1 MELVNKLNFTRELP
15 PRLPTLEEECK
26 RGTEVENRGRD
37 FPSSFPHL
45 ISILSTT
52 HLPLPASSLLTIWA
66 SLRSGLHRRVCQN
79 SSEKQ
84 GGEGIRKETSGE
96 RNNMT
101 RWEVMALRIPIS
113 GWDSAPIMEFD
124 LGPSSLFLSLE
135 ALLSVCIFPGMG

>member
-1 MELVNKLNFTRELP
+1 M
-15 PRLPTLEEECK
+15 
-26 RGTEVENRGRD
+26 ENRGRD

-52 HLPLPASSLLTIWA
+52 HLPLPASSLLTIRA

-84 GGEGIRKETSGE
+84 GGEGEEGDKRRRKQHDS
-96 RNNMT
+96 
-101 RWEVMALRIPIS
+101 WEVMALRIPIS
-113 GWDSAPIMEFD
+113 GWDSIPIMEFD
-124 LGPSSLFLSLE
+124 LGPSSLLLSLE